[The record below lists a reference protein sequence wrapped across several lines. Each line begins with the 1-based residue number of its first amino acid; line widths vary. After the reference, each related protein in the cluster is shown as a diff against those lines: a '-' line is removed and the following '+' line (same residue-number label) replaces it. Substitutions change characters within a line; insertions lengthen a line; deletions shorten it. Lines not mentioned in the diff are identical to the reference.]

1 MLTKLILSLIF
12 CALLFIQC
20 RKNEQTIPVSPFEA
34 SPVTVPVSP
43 GIVDEASGIADSKR
57 NPGFLWAQQD
67 GGNPA
72 ELFLISY
79 NGNVQKKIYIKS
91 AQNRD
96 WEDMALGNGPVAG
109 VNYIYI
115 AETGDNNASYTNYSI
130 YRFEEPFITTDTVLV
145 FDKIN
150 FQYPDGAHDAEAIL
164 LDGNTKDIYIITKRD
179 AKSKIYKLPYP
190 QSTSSTSVAVEAG
203 ELSLNGIT
211 AAALSPDGTEIL
223 LKTYTAVYY
232 WKRKNNESIVAAL
245 MRNAIA
251 SGYVTEPQGE
261 AICFKNDN
269 SAFFT
274 LSEKPFFAASVT
286 LNRYKRK

>member
-1 MLTKLILSLIF
+1 MKLILSLAF
-12 CALLFIQC
+12 SFLLFVQC
-20 RKNEQTIPVSPFEA
+20 RKKEQPVPVPVSPFE
-34 SPVTVPVSP
+34 STPVTAPVTP
-43 GIVDEASGIADSKR
+43 GNIDEVSGIADSKL

-79 NGNVQKKIYIKS
+79 NGNVQKKMFIKS

-96 WEDMALGNGPVAG
+96 WEDMALGNGPVTG
-109 VNYIYI
+109 VNYIYL
-115 AETGDNNASYTNYSI
+115 AETGDNNASYSNYSI
-130 YRFEEPFITTDTVLV
+130 YRFEEPSITTDTVLV

-164 LDGNTKDIYIITKRD
+164 LDGITKDIYIITKRD
-179 AKSKIYKLPYP
+179 AKSKIYKLSYP
-190 QSTSSTSVAVEAG
+190 QSTSSVSAAVEAG
-203 ELSLNGIT
+203 ELSINGIT

-232 WKRKNNESIVAAL
+232 WKRKNNESIIAAL
-245 MRNAIA
+245 KRDAIT

-274 LSEKPFFAASVT
+274 LSEKPFFAASVL
-286 LNRYKRK
+286 LNMYKRK

>member
-1 MLTKLILSLIF
+1 MKLILSLTVSF
-12 CALLFIQC
+12 LLFVQC
-20 RKNEQTIPVSPFEA
+20 RKKEQPVPVSPFETT
-34 SPVTVPVSP
+34 PVTAPVAP
-43 GIVDEASGIADSKR
+43 GIIDEVSGIADSKL

-67 GGNPA
+67 GGNQA

-79 NGNVQKKIYIKS
+79 NGNVQKKMHIKS

-96 WEDMALGNGPVAG
+96 WEDMALGAGPVAG

-130 YRFEEPFITTDTVLV
+130 YRFEEPSITTDTVSI

-179 AKSKIYKLPYP
+179 VKSKIYKLPYP

-203 ELSLNGIT
+203 ELSINGIT
-211 AAALSPDGTEIL
+211 AAALSSDGTEIL
-223 LKTYTAVYY
+223 LKTYTDVYY
-232 WKRKNNESIVAAL
+232 WKRKNNESIIAAL
-245 MRNAIA
+245 KRDAIT

-269 SAFFT
+269 TAFFT
-274 LSEKPFFAASVT
+274 LSEKPFFATSVL
-286 LNRYKRK
+286 LNMYKRK

>member
-1 MLTKLILSLIF
+1 MKLILSLAVSF
-12 CALLFIQC
+12 LLFVQC
-20 RKNEQTIPVSPFEA
+20 RKKEQPVPVPVSPFEA
-34 SPVTVPVSP
+34 TPVTAPVAP
-43 GIVDEASGIADSKR
+43 GIIDEVSGIADSKL
-57 NPGFLWAQQD
+57 NSGFLWAQQD

-79 NGNVQKKIYIKS
+79 NGNVQKKIYLRS

-96 WEDMALGNGPVAG
+96 WEDMVLGNGPLSG
-109 VNYIYI
+109 VNYIYL

-130 YRFEEPFITTDTVLV
+130 YRFEEPSITTDTVSA

-150 FQYPDGAHDAEAIL
+150 FQYPDGSHDAEAIL
-164 LDGNTKDIYIITKRD
+164 VDGNTKDIYVITKRD
-179 AKSKIYKLPYP
+179 VKSKIYKLPYP
-190 QSTSSTSVAVEAG
+190 QNTSSTSLAVEVG

-232 WKRKNNESIVAAL
+232 WKRKNNESIIAAL
-245 MRNAIA
+245 KRDATA

-274 LSEKPFFAASVT
+274 LSEKPFFAASVL
-286 LNRYKRK
+286 LNMYKRK